1 MLYLRFRYIRFHTSF
16 TITLSDIVLI
26 LHQKPDYFNK
36 VKNRMKIHTTWLE
49 ESLFSSFCFSEKKKR
64 KLITLLIYTC
74 ILRSNY
80 YACSFPLIF
89 QLITLCT
96 WPVSEEYIATF
107 LDLYDIK
114 MYLFL
119 FIQIKIQFC
128 MKSINPGLVR

>member
-49 ESLFSSFCFSEKKKR
+49 ESLLSSFCFSEKKKR
-64 KLITLLIYTC
+64 KLITLFIYTC

-114 MYLFL
+114 MYLF
-119 FIQIKIQFC
+119 FIHPNQNTVLHEISQSWSC
-128 MKSINPGLVR
+128 